1 MPQSAAAPHAPS
13 KEAGTGRRRRSP
25 PTTEGIRRRR
35 TTWALSRRWW
45 EGGGARRGLV
55 EAGVDR
61 PVASARELL
70 REEEE
75 TKVKT

>member
-1 MPQSAAAPHAPS
+1 MGFA
-13 KEAGTGRRRRSP
+13 RRR
-25 PTTEGIRRRR
+25 
-35 TTWALSRRWW
+35 SRRWW